1 MSITNRALLG
11 FVTLTLLT
19 IALGLWSLDQF
30 ETVRNASQSVA
41 TRDISVSRQV
51 GQVRDAQA
59 AMRDVRARI
68 MISYLGR
75 HAVPGAAVS
84 PPLTP
89 EWQRES
95 ARMATA
101 LGQATASA
109 QGFSAQA
116 IHPSRR
122 EGWMRVLAGL
132 NEVGSLL
139 ARHRDRVEAKLR
151 LMEVDD
157 LPSVMAA
164 EPGVASSANELD
176 AAVSRVERAMEQL
189 AAAGQQRVD
198 DVSNNARTLILSGM
212 GVAVLLAIGVS
223 VLVRRALARPLET
236 MMEFVQRIG
245 RGELAGAPAREG
257 RDEFGRLGATL
268 NVMVEGL
275 RELAVQSRDATH
287 QLDAATAEIRAS
299 TQQQAASVEEQLA
312 AVQETAATVD
322 EITHSGSQIGKR
334 AQEVIAAAQATVR
347 TSGEG
352 LRAVAETVAAMD
364 KIREQAERV
373 AENIVA
379 LSERTQAIGEITATV
394 NDISERSHLL
404 ALNAAIE
411 AAAAGEAGR
420 SFAVVAAEL
429 KSLADQAK
437 EATAQVR
444 ANLGDIQRGI
454 NASVMLTEEAV
465 KRAATGRERTT
476 ASQETIREITARVQE
491 AVQTFQQI
499 VASTNQQQLGIEQ
512 VMGALT
518 NIRQA
523 SEQTASGTRQLDQA
537 AANMAGLS
545 QGLVRLA
552 DRYRL

>member
-19 IALGLWSLDQF
+19 IALGLWSLEQF
-30 ETVRNASQSVA
+30 ETVRSASRSVA
-41 TRDISVSRQV
+41 VRDVSVTRQV
-51 GQVRDAQA
+51 GHVRDAQA
-59 AMRDVRARI
+59 GMRDVRARI

-75 HAVPGAAVS
+75 HALPGSA
-84 PPLTP
+84 PPPSLMP
-89 EWQRES
+89 EWQRAS
-95 ARMATA
+95 AGMAKA
-101 LGQATASA
+101 LAEASETA
-109 QGFSAQA
+109 QGFGTQA
-116 IHPSRR
+116 IAPARR
-122 EGWMRVLAGL
+122 EGWQRVIAGL
-132 NEVGSLL
+132 AEVSGLL

-151 LMEVDD
+151 SMEADD
-157 LPSVMAA
+157 LPAVMAA
-164 EPGVASSANELD
+164 EAGVAASANELD
-176 AAVSRVERAMEQL
+176 AAVGRVEAAMERL
-189 AAAGQQRVD
+189 AAVGQQRVD
-198 DVSNNARTLILSGM
+198 EVADTARTLILSGM
-212 GVAVLLAIGVS
+212 GVAVLIAIGVS
-223 VLVRRALARPLET
+223 VLVRRALSRPLEA

-268 NVMVEGL
+268 NAMVEGL
-275 RELAVQSRDATH
+275 RDLARQSRDATQ

-347 TSGEG
+347 SSGDG
-352 LRAVAETVAAMD
+352 LRAVGETVAAMD

-379 LSERTQAIGEITATV
+379 LSEKTQAIGEITATV

-465 KRAATGRERTT
+465 KRAAAGRERTSS
-476 ASQETIREITARVQE
+476 SQETIREITARVQE

-512 VMGALT
+512 VMVALT